1 MRFKYGDLLEYFY
14 DERRDTQICWEK
26 SMKQPRRYYSYL
38 LRLWQESSSSSKGAP
53 LRDPPQ
59 WRASLERP
67 QSGERLG
74 FASLKEL
81 ITFLETET
89 GVGPVDQQS
98 QEEEGQ

>member
-1 MRFKYGDLLEYFY
+1 M
-14 DERRDTQICWEK
+14 
-26 SMKQPRRYYSYL
+26 SYL
-38 LRLWQESSSSSKGAP
+38 LRLWQESGNSFHNELQRNPP
-53 LRDPPQ
+53 L

-89 GVGPVDQQS
+89 GVGSANSHS
-98 QEEEGQ
+98 QEEEK

>member
-1 MRFKYGDLLEYFY
+1 
-14 DERRDTQICWEK
+14 
-26 SMKQPRRYYSYL
+26 MKQPRRYYSYL
-38 LRLWQESSSSSKGAP
+38 LRLWQESGSSSQGAP
-53 LRDPPQ
+53 PRDPPQ

-74 FASLKEL
+74 FASLQEL

-89 GVGPVDQQS
+89 GVGSASLHS